1 MARGSR
7 GGMSESLLHTGISV
21 VLVLALAT
29 VLVSMF
35 SGIGQQINNSL
46 PAPTSG
52 SIFYNITKTVNT
64 AVNSTLGLIGPVF
77 IIGTA
82 VIIMVALWWVFS
94 IIRGY

>member
-7 GGMSESLLHTGISV
+7 GGMSEQLLHTGISV
-21 VLVLALAT
+21 VLVISLAV

-46 PAPTSG
+46 PEPTSG

-64 AVNSTLGLIGPVF
+64 
-77 IIGTA
+77 
-82 VIIMVALWWVFS
+82 
-94 IIRGY
+94 